1 MKFIDQLFKAMKC
14 VVCFWISLKYKVWH
28 KGLLHKVKEN
38 GINGPLLNL
47 SVGLHSHPKLFA
59 DDTSL
64 FSTVYDITENTNEL
78 NNDLRKINIWAHQW
92 KMSFNLD
99 TCKQADE
106 AVFSRKN
113 FKIFHPSVTFN
124 NIPVV
129 QVGSLK
135 HLGIS
140 LDSKLNFDEDLRNI
154 QSKVNRII
162 GIIHNLY

>member
-1 MKFIDQLFKAMKC
+1 
-14 VVCFWISLKYKVWH
+14 
-28 KGLLHKVKEN
+28 
-38 GINGPLLNL
+38 
-47 SVGLHSHPKLFA
+47 
-59 DDTSL
+59 
-64 FSTVYDITENTNEL
+64 
-78 NNDLRKINIWAHQW
+78 
-92 KMSFNLD
+92 MSFNLD

-140 LDSKLNFDEDLRNI
+140 LDSKLNFDEDLHNI